1 MAEVPELSED
11 EEMGAEQN
19 GKRNTIW
26 NIVMKGKSRDH
37 ASEAELKVM
46 EEIESLISK
55 QPEVQK
61 TMQHLKNLE
70 DEFEDSN

>member
-1 MAEVPELSED
+1 
-11 EEMGAEQN
+11 
-19 GKRNTIW
+19 
-26 NIVMKGKSRDH
+26 MKGKSREE

-61 TMQHLKNLE
+61 TMQQLKMLE
-70 DEFEDSN
+70 EEFDESNRSANKKENFTQRKN

>member
-1 MAEVPELSED
+1 
-11 EEMGAEQN
+11 
-19 GKRNTIW
+19 
-26 NIVMKGKSRDH
+26 MKGKSREE

-61 TMQHLKNLE
+61 TMQQLKMLE
-70 DEFEDSN
+70 DEFDESNRSANKKENFTQRKN

>member
-1 MAEVPELSED
+1 MTDD
-11 EEMGAEQN
+11 EEMYVEQN

-26 NIVMKGKSRDH
+26 NIVMKGKSREH

-55 QPEVQK
+55 QPEV
-61 TMQHLKNLE
+61 
-70 DEFEDSN
+70 